1 MSRVGVDKCFTQLS
15 EIEQK
20 FSVFVRIVEKGDSDV
35 L

>member
-15 EIEQK
+15 ENEQK
-20 FSVFVRIVEKGDSDV
+20 FSVFVRILEKGDSDV

>member
-1 MSRVGVDKCFTQLS
+1 MFCVGVDKYFTQLS

-20 FSVFVRIVEKGDSDV
+20 FSVYVRILEKGDSDV